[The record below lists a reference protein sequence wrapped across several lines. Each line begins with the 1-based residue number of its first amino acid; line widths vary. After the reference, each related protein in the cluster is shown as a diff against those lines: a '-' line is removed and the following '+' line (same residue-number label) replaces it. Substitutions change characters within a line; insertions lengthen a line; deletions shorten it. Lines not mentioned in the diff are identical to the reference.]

1 VGITPCNKSVSAR
14 WRDDNA
20 VTVSGPR
27 RGRVH
32 VICLQ
37 AMWLCPAHCVRM
49 TSLLLRSVHRRVGTP
64 GSAWRLEDD
73 VVGRAGWTK
82 ATGSRCCGPVGL
94 QLEANPFRGTRP
106 PSSTRGCR
114 AAAPGEEAAG
124 GEEAAAPGE
133 EAAASAEDLGARRSA
148 PCWAP
153 MSTRTHA
160 LCWARSRRRRRR
172 RWSAWTAAGP
182 CWAP

>member
-20 VTVSGPR
+20 VTVSWTTARSGPR
-27 RGRVH
+27 DLPSSNVVVSRS
-32 VICLQ
+32 
-37 AMWLCPAHCVRM
+37 CVRM

-94 QLEANPFRGTRP
+94 QLEATPCRGTRP

>member
-1 VGITPCNKSVSAR
+1 MGHSLKWVLLLATRVCPRDGETTTQSRTTLHGAVGSA
-14 WRDDNA
+14 
-20 VTVSGPR
+20 V
-27 RGRVH
+27 
-32 VICLQ
+32 CLQ
-37 AMWLCPAHCVRM
+37 AMWLNNVVVSRSCVRM

-94 QLEANPFRGTRP
+94 QLEATPCRGTRP

-114 AAAPGEEAAG
+114 
-124 GEEAAAPGE
+124 AAAPGE

-160 LCWARSRRRRRR
+160 LCWARARRRRRR